1 MQCDFFLIG
10 MYNYVYMSN
19 SRLRERDKKNLNSV
33 DYKNCQMKN
42 MQFRNKTGFRICT
55 QQSKLV

>member
-19 SRLRERDKKNLNSV
+19 SRLRERDKKIKILLITTTAKCKICNSEIKPV
-33 DYKNCQMKN
+33 LE
-42 MQFRNKTGFRICT
+42 FVHNKV
-55 QQSKLV
+55 S